1 LRSSATSAASG
12 VHIIH
17 GAACGAE
24 SQSSAVGTQHTQIE
38 TNVVTHRPGIAYVVV
53 QSRHGLYFL
62 QAHNGN
68 LDYLVFVGAEACGF
82 GVKYRN

>member
-1 LRSSATSAASG
+1 
-12 VHIIH
+12 
-17 GAACGAE
+17 
-24 SQSSAVGTQHTQIE
+24 
-38 TNVVTHRPGIAYVVV
+38 
-53 QSRHGLYFL
+53 LYFL